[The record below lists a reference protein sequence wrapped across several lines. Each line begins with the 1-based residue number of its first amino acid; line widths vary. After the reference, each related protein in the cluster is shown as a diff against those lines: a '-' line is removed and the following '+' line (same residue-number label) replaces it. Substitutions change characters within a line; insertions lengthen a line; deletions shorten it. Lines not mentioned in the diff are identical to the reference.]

1 MVWSADAQARPL
13 RRARVMLNGDALPV
27 GRTAIVD
34 DTGAFAFDG
43 LPSGRYTLTAAK
55 EGYVTAAYGARKP
68 ERPGRTVAL
77 RNGEIRGIALRLP
90 HGAVITGTVLDPD
103 GEPVSGI
110 TVSVLT
116 WRYTIATGERRPVT
130 VGAADTDDRGVYRIY
145 GLAAGE
151 YVVHAVP
158 RVSAVD
164 VQASSD
170 EEINRALAGLR
181 QNSAFRSRPG
191 IAPAPL
197 PLPSVE
203 PRRSVRLAPVFY
215 PGTTVATRAQ
225 PIDLGSAEERAAVDF
240 QLEYVPTAAVGG
252 IVSEAASVVLMPS
265 AQSAPWISNV
275 RGTRAGSDGHFT
287 FSGVPPGEYTVLAM
301 ASTPMTSWPPGVL
314 KAAQTEV
321 LVNGDDMAGI
331 SLALQSGLTVS
342 GRVVFEGVT
351 PPLLTVPGL
360 RLPAPAFMPLGP
372 TTVPLPSVQ
381 LHEHNQFTVAG
392 ILPGL
397 YRIAS
402 SAPGIRTPL
411 AGWWLKSVVVNG
423 RDVLDSEVELRA
435 DRDDVLVT
443 FSDRASE
450 LGGRV
455 IDGSGEA
462 WVDGFVVVFS
472 TDHATWF
479 FNSRRVAGARPNSE
493 GRYSVR
499 NLPPGEYLVA
509 ASDDILAG
517 EWFDPM
523 LLEQLAPRAARI
535 RIGENEKKTYD
546 IIVR

>member
-1 MVWSADAQARPL
+1 
-13 RRARVMLNGDALPV
+13 MLNGDALPV

-34 DTGAFAFDG
+34 DAGAFVFDG

-55 EGYVTAAYGARKP
+55 EGYVTAAYGAKRP
-68 ERPGRTVAL
+68 ERPGGTVVL
-77 RNGEIRGIALRLP
+77 RAGESRGIALRLQ
-90 HGAVITGTVLDPD
+90 HGAVITGTVLDSD

-110 TVSVLT
+110 TVSALT
-116 WRYTIATGERRPVT
+116 WRYMIATGERRPVT
-130 VGAADTDDRGVYRIY
+130 VGTADTDDRGVYRIY

-158 RVSAVD
+158 RVSAGDAQV
-164 VQASSD
+164 ASD
-170 EEINRALAGLR
+170 QEINRALAGLR

-197 PLPSVE
+197 PLPPAES
-203 PRRSVRLAPVFY
+203 RKSVRLASVFY
-215 PGTTVATRAQ
+215 PGTTVATRAK
-225 PIDLGSAEERAAVDF
+225 PIDLGPAEERAAVDF

-252 IVSEAASVVLMPS
+252 IASEAASIVLMPS

-275 RGTRAGSDGHFT
+275 RGTRAGSDGRFT
-287 FSGVPPGEYTVLAM
+287 FSGVPPGEYTLLAM

-321 LVNGDDMAGI
+321 VVNGDDIAGI

-342 GRVVFEGVT
+342 GRVVFDGDT
-351 PPLLTVPGL
+351 PPLLAIPGL
-360 RLPAPAFMPLGP
+360 RLPVPAFMPLGL

-381 LHEHNQFTVAG
+381 LHEQNRFTVAG
-392 ILPGL
+392 ILPGV
-397 YRIAS
+397 YRMAS
-402 SAPGIRTPL
+402 NAAGIRTPL
-411 AGWWLKSVVVNG
+411 AGWWLKSIMANG
-423 RDVLDSEVELRA
+423 RDVLDSAIELRA
-435 DRDDVLVT
+435 DSDDVIVT

-455 IDGSGEA
+455 SDGSGEA
-462 WVDGFVVVFS
+462 WIDGFVVVFS
-472 TDHATWF
+472 VDHAMWF
-479 FNSRRVAGARPNSE
+479 FNSRRIAGARPNSE
-493 GRYSVR
+493 GRYTVR
-499 NLPPGEYLVA
+499 NLPPGDYLVA
-509 ASDDILAG
+509 ASDDILTG
-517 EWFDPM
+517 EWFDPV